1 PSLPDDE
8 GSIALLRSDSLVI
21 DAVSYH
27 DDLHS
32 PFIKNDDG
40 VSLERVSFHSSSA
53 DPQNWKSAS
62 TTVGYATPG
71 YINSNTLLQ
80 QSFNDDVVEVLP
92 EIFEPVYGQPNFTR
106 IH

>member
-1 PSLPDDE
+1 
-8 GSIALLRSDSLVI
+8 
-21 DAVSYH
+21 
-27 DDLHS
+27 
-32 PFIKNDDG
+32 
-40 VSLERVSFHSSSA
+40 LERVSFHSSSA

-71 YINSNTLLQ
+71 YINSNTLPQ

-106 IH
+106 IHYKLDKGGYVANAKIYDGQGRLIKVLANNELLGTEGFYQW